1 MSDSQQFWLRL
12 TYIERDRL
20 AMLSHLEVVHAIERT
35 IRRAQLP
42 FAVSQGFSPHM
53 IKSFGPALPV
63 GVGSTCEIFDVR
75 LTRYVP
81 VERAL
86 AALQEKSAP
95 DLMIVSCAY
104 RDPKAPAAA
113 VAFPLATYE
122 ARLSRPVCGLPYPS
136 DIQVVRKKKTKTLHV
151 DDFLRGGFRLVNEAT
166 GEELANDAAGGAA
179 AAGQGVPRSSL
190 VRFTLESFP
199 SGSLRPDVLLKACF
213 DLANAEDAAHASDG
227 EGRAEAGGEPCMPL
241 RAVSVTR
248 TLQEAAR

>member
-122 ARLSRPVCGLPYPS
+122 ARLSRPVW
-136 DIQVVRKKKTKTLHV
+136 
-151 DDFLRGGFRLVNEAT
+151 
-166 GEELANDAAGGAA
+166 
-179 AAGQGVPRSSL
+179 
-190 VRFTLESFP
+190 FTLESFP